1 MVNRN
6 YIRIIYQEMKKLVMM
21 TVVLVSSFGAY
32 AQYRVNAGAS
42 AGPGATMFTL
52 GAEREFNVFSDK
64 FHINP
69 GVRLSVYN
77 GNDLEYITA
86 PAEYTSND
94 DQIDTLNF
102 GTVQNNF
109 TNLYVR
115 LGYDITEKFSI
126 SFDIDVAGVSFGSE
140 QNYSDFRQGAAL
152 RAQPQTNLGYSE
164 KGSPT
169 TFNLLL
175 VGDNDIGSLNS
186 TLNIS
191 YDVTKRLGIDLGVGL
206 IFTEYTIMPGRGYD
220 GNDRFR
226 NKNMMGYLGVSYLFG
241 GK

>member
-1 MVNRN
+1 
-6 YIRIIYQEMKKLVMM
+6 MKKLVIL
-21 TVVLVSSFGAY
+21 TFVLAGSFGAS
-32 AQYRVNAGAS
+32 AQYRVNGGAS
-42 AGPGATMFTL
+42 LGPGAAMFSL

-109 TNLYVR
+109 ANLYVR

-152 RAQPQTNLGYSE
+152 RAQPQTDLGYSD

-175 VGDNDIGSLNS
+175 LGDNDIGSLNS

>member
-1 MVNRN
+1 MLTIQWHKIAYTRILIMVNRN

-109 TNLYVR
+109 TNHVYTCHFLVCI
-115 LGYDITEKFSI
+115 LG
-126 SFDIDVAGVSFGSE
+126 
-140 QNYSDFRQGAAL
+140 
-152 RAQPQTNLGYSE
+152 
-164 KGSPT
+164 
-169 TFNLLL
+169 
-175 VGDNDIGSLNS
+175 
-186 TLNIS
+186 
-191 YDVTKRLGIDLGVGL
+191 
-206 IFTEYTIMPGRGYD
+206 
-220 GNDRFR
+220 
-226 NKNMMGYLGVSYLFG
+226 
-241 GK
+241 

>member
-1 MVNRN
+1 
-6 YIRIIYQEMKKLVMM
+6 MKNLVMM
-21 TVVLVSSFGAY
+21 VVVLASSFGAY
-32 AQYRVNAGAS
+32 AQYRVNGGAS
-42 AGPGATMFTL
+42 AGPGAAMFTL
-52 GAEREFNVFSDK
+52 GVEREFNVFSDK

-109 TNLYVR
+109 ANLYVR

-126 SFDIDVAGVSFGSE
+126 SFDIDVVGVSFGSE

-152 RAQPQTNLGYSE
+152 RAQPQTALGYSE

-206 IFTEYTIMPGRGYD
+206 IFTEYTIVTGRGYD

-226 NKNMMGYLGVSYLFG
+226 NKNMMGYLGISYLLG
-241 GK
+241 DK